1 MNGLGKSTE
10 VRAGVRASG
19 TGLPADIEK
28 LRPSSNPSW
37 ETPRPVRKDGPGGK
51 YHERKR
57 PSKKNPDT
65 QTLLKARMAKGK
77 LNKVKTVEDLQPL
90 LQNTSSHHPELP
102 FLKIIGIHLR
112 HPIIVRAF

>member
-77 LNKVKTVEDLQPL
+77 LNKVKTVEDLQL
-90 LQNTSSHHPELP
+90 ELYL
-102 FLKIIGIHLR
+102 FGGLIQTLAMGTLWMKEDIC
-112 HPIIVRAF
+112 